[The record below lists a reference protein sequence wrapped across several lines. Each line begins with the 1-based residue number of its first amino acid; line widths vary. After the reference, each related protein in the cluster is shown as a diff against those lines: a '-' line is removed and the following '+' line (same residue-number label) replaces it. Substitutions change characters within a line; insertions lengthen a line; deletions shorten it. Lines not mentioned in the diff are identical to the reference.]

1 MVAKRSTKHRHRHDP
16 SKSLVGFIVG
26 DVHYAVPIARVKEIA
41 NALEIVP
48 LPHAP
53 PEIAGVAD
61 YRGEVVPVVDLR
73 TRFGL
78 PAAERTRKSKWIVVD
93 VAGHPAALV
102 VDAVTDVFGTGGS
115 ELRPTP
121 LLGGGDDRRGIAGVT
136 NHAGSLVFVL
146 DTGRLR
152 DLTEPL
158 VAEGRIG
165 ASSRPPGLSRG
176 TST

>member
-1 MVAKRSTKHRHRHDP
+1 MVDKRATKHRHRHDP

-26 DVHYAVPIARVKEIA
+26 DVHYAVPIAKVKEIA

-53 PEIAGVAD
+53 KEISGVAD

-93 VAGHPAALV
+93 VAGRPAALV
-102 VDAVTDVFGTGGS
+102 VDAVTDVFGTGGT

-121 LLGGGDDRRGIAGVT
+121 LLGGGDDLRGISGVT
-136 NHAGSLVFVL
+136 NHAGALVFVL
-146 DTGRLR
+146 DTTRLR

-158 VAEGRIG
+158 AAQGRLGSAARIT
-165 ASSRPPGLSRG
+165 GLPRG
-176 TST
+176 TAT